1 MPDETKGVDITLMGR
16 QFRVSCAAGEEKQL
30 LAAVAFLN
38 RRMDD
43 IQASGKVMGTERV
56 AIMVAL
62 NIAHELLVLRTGKGL
77 DLSDYRRRIQ
87 AMEALLDRNMI
98 EQEKLF

>member
-1 MPDETKGVDITLMGR
+1 M
-16 QFRVSCAAGEEKQL
+16 SCAAGEEKQL

-43 IQASGKVMGTERV
+43 IQAAGKVMGSERV
-56 AIMVAL
+56 AIMAAL
-62 NIAHELLVLRTGKGL
+62 NIAHELLVLRAGKGL